1 MMIHVL
7 TFLSESSF
15 SSPVPHSNMNA
26 LENRGG
32 HTANHEVGHE
42 CQCVLIE
49 KDKKREG
56 KRRYEKIRKRIRRI

>member
-42 CQCVLIE
+42 CQRVLI
-49 KDKKREG
+49 DKTREG
-56 KRRYEKIRKRIRRI
+56 KRRYERIRKRIRRI